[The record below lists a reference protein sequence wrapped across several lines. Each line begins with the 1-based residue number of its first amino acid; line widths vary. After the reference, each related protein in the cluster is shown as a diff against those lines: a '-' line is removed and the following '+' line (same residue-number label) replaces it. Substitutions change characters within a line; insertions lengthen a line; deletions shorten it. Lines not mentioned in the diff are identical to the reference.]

1 MAMHGKNARGERGV
15 TMIEVLVTIVICA
28 FGLLGIAALQARMY
42 VAEMEAYQRAQATI
56 LVRYLTDRINANRK
70 NAMGYVTAQP
80 LGTDQ
85 GLQDCASLTGA
96 SLDLCEWSNLL
107 AGAGESHAGQRS
119 GAMIGARG
127 CVLNTEPVM
136 PRKFTIAV
144 VWQGLTPTVAPGSTT
159 CGSGSYG
166 DARMRRAIVAPITL
180 ACLQND
186 VNTGL
191 CVTP

>member
-1 MAMHGKNARGERGV
+1 
-15 TMIEVLVTIVICA
+15 MIEVLVTIVICA

-42 VAEMEAYQRAQATI
+42 LAEMEAYQRAQATI

-85 GLQDCASLTGA
+85 GLQDCANLTGA

-107 AGAGESHAGQRS
+107 AGASESHAGQRS

-144 VWQGLTPTVAPGSTT
+144 VWQGLTPTAAPGSTA